1 MRAAPLALAVAVAA
15 GPLAALDLDLPATAR
30 LQAEEERPA
39 DSVPIATG
47 PWTPDSG
54 PMFAQPTGTV
64 RTEAFR
70 LTGATVTTLQILS
83 PLAAQIEASG
93 WEILYTCDNRT
104 CGGFDFRHALEV
116 LPAPEMHVSLGDYRY
131 LSARNDD
138 EWLAILVSRAA
149 GAAHVQ
155 LTRVSP
161 EGAPVPQ
168 TSATAAPPGATAP
181 PPGDFAA
188 TLERDG
194 RVVLSDLVFAT
205 GSAQL
210 GPGDFAS
217 LRALADYL
225 AARPTRTVALVGH
238 TDARGALE
246 GNVALSRQRAQSV
259 VDRLVS
265 EYGVARTRLRAE
277 GMGYLAPLTT
287 NLTPEGREANRRV
300 EVILTSPE

>member
-1 MRAAPLALAVAVAA
+1 MRGPFLALAIALAA
-15 GPLAALDLDLPATAR
+15 GPLAALELDLPATAQ
-30 LQAEEERPA
+30 LQAQEERPA
-39 DSVPIATG
+39 ESVPIATG
-47 PWTPDSG
+47 PWTPSTG
-54 PMFAQPTGTV
+54 PTLAQPAGTI

-70 LTGATVTTLQILS
+70 IGGATLTTLQILS
-83 PLAAQIEASG
+83 PLAAQIEAAG
-93 WEILYTCDNRT
+93 WEVLYTCETRT
-104 CGGFDFRHALEV
+104 CGGFDFRHALDV

-131 LSARNDD
+131 LSARDGDD
-138 EWLAILVSRAA
+138 WLAILVSRAA
-149 GAAHVQ
+149 GAAHIQV
-155 LTRVSP
+155 TRVSP
-161 EGAPVPQ
+161 EGAPPPPVSTTAVPV
-168 TSATAAPPGATAP
+168 AP

-188 TLERDG
+188 ALERDG

-225 AARPTRTVALVGH
+225 AARPSRTVALVGH

-265 EYGVARTRLRAE
+265 DHGVARARLRAE

-300 EVILTSPE
+300 EVILTSPD